1 MTPPMLTVSHA
12 ASDLLAQM
20 LSNDESSDDAVF
32 RLVVK
37 NHEIEL
43 EIGTVQP
50 GDSTFTH
57 DEKVVLVID
66 EEVSESVADITLD
79 ALVERDSSDLVLIE
93 RFEGDEWDD

>member
-1 MTPPMLTVSHA
+1 MFTVSHA
-12 ASDLLAQM
+12 ASELLAQM

-37 NHEIEL
+37 NDEIGL
-43 EIGTVQP
+43 EIDTVQP

-57 DEKVVLVID
+57 DERIVLVID

-79 ALVERDSSDLVLIE
+79 ALVEGDSSDLVLIE

>member
-1 MTPPMLTVSHA
+1 MLTVSHA
-12 ASDLLAQM
+12 KSDLLAQM

-37 NHEIEL
+37 NHEIKL

-79 ALVERDSSDLVLIE
+79 ALVESDSSDLVLIE

>member
-1 MTPPMLTVSHA
+1 MFTVSHA
-12 ASDLLAQM
+12 ASELLAQM

-37 NHEIEL
+37 NDEIGL
-43 EIGTVQP
+43 EIDTVQP

-57 DEKVVLVID
+57 DERIVLVID

-79 ALVERDSSDLVLIE
+79 ALVEGDSSELVLTD
-93 RFEGDEWDD
+93 RFEGDERDD